1 MEEAAKRRLEAA
13 GIDVDDALGR
23 FLQNEAL
30 MMKFLGRFPADT
42 SFPGCREAMAR
53 GDAAQAF
60 EAAHTLKGVAGNL
73 SLKRLYEALTP
84 MVEELRAGISPRR
97 PPVWMRRSCGTAGW
111 WKPLPGCPDA
121 KAESNKVLMGK
132 AAERRRRKAVSLR
145 QTDCYDRQAAE
156 GFGAEAP
163 EPFAA
168 FFVSGRRGACP
179 SPSLPDAKHG
189 LGGEPV
195 NEVLRQEKRNI

>member
-42 SFPGCREAMAR
+42 SFSRLQEAMAR

-84 MVEELRAGISPRR
+84 MVEELRAGDLAAAAAR
-97 PPVWMRRSCGTAGW
+97 M
-111 WKPLPGCPDA
+111 DE
-121 KAESNKVLMGK
+121 AELWYSR
-132 AAERRRRKAVSLR
+132 AAEAL
-145 QTDCYDRQAAE
+145 A
-156 GFGAEAP
+156 
-163 EPFAA
+163 
-168 FFVSGRRGACP
+168 
-179 SPSLPDAKHG
+179 G
-189 LGGEPV
+189 LS
-195 NEVLRQEKRNI
+195 

>member
-42 SFPGCREAMAR
+42 SFSRLQEAMAH

-84 MVEELRAGISPRR
+84 MVEELRAGDLAAAAARMDEAELWYSRVVEAI
-97 PPVWMRRSCGTAGW
+97 AG
-111 WKPLPGCPDA
+111 L
-121 KAESNKVLMGK
+121 S
-132 AAERRRRKAVSLR
+132 
-145 QTDCYDRQAAE
+145 
-156 GFGAEAP
+156 
-163 EPFAA
+163 
-168 FFVSGRRGACP
+168 
-179 SPSLPDAKHG
+179 
-189 LGGEPV
+189 
-195 NEVLRQEKRNI
+195 

>member
-42 SFPGCREAMAR
+42 SFSRLQEAMER

-84 MVEELRAGISPRR
+84 MVEELRAGDLAAAAAH
-97 PPVWMRRSCGTAGW
+97 M
-111 WKPLPGCPDA
+111 DE
-121 KAESNKVLMGK
+121 AELWYSR
-132 AAERRRRKAVSLR
+132 AAEAI
-145 QTDCYDRQAAE
+145 A
-156 GFGAEAP
+156 
-163 EPFAA
+163 
-168 FFVSGRRGACP
+168 
-179 SPSLPDAKHG
+179 G
-189 LGGEPV
+189 LS
-195 NEVLRQEKRNI
+195 